1 MILFEKGKVSRMKDV
16 VIVMDEKAEN
26 EHRLEIQFSF

>member
-1 MILFEKGKVSRMKDV
+1 MILFEKGKVSWMKDV

-26 EHRLEIQFSF
+26 EYWV